1 MIVESLKAACKQGLD
16 ILTSELSRLLCDF
29 SINKA
34 IAEVEQEY
42 YSLRNKNRKN
52 QKEILLQGALG
63 TFLFMQYAELWYMM
77 GRMSKDSGNGNGVD
91 YRVKASNM
99 LSDSIVL
106 GFLYQYYNTNPDNSL
121 LPRED
126 VELHD
131 VGTTSFILD
140 LKPKKFALKIVKPW
154 FWGISTIEDRTENY
168 SKDYARLPKES
179 TPVIHSSKKNY
190 IIMEF
195 IYGKTLHDYILE
207 HSSSL
212 VLSDL
217 KEIAVKVCR
226 ILKDCAELDEPIYH
240 GDLCAGNILVDDRDR
255 PLTVKLI
262 DFGPNYNLTER
273 MGSVRNYLVAA
284 KTIAPELRESDDYQ
298 QPTLMGD
305 IYSLGVLLT
314 ESLVGDFGEVNI
326 RNSLDR
332 VYRKHFGMGTSI
344 ESLIEVAPQRRA
356 KDLPKDSSIYTE
368 LIEQL
373 SKEFDFAQDMD
384 IAQNKLSIRK
394 IAETILSDSLIPG
407 GGYVWWWVKRRKVG
421 LEPEYFSRGFIT
433 LAGLAMVFNGI
444 TIALIVTK
452 VPTLVKALD
461 WSTIDAAISTLTPL
475 AVLTVI
481 LTSSLVITKFYTNIY
496 SAISVR
502 SLNKWGDILF
512 RITPFLCAVPL
523 VFLLCLLR
531 SETILE
537 FLEKSRFWPIVYGV
551 GFGYVTITNWIS
563 SSICTRSRQRM
574 KDKQVPVS
582 ADLEY
587 TWRRFRSWR
596 ASSMLVTL
604 VMFGIGILLLKE
616 WASDTHVYALLGI
629 IVSGFIFFYVCTWE
643 APRMRSG
650 LTRFI
655 GQYERILKD

>member
-1 MIVESLKAACKQGLD
+1 MIIESLKAACKQGLD

-34 IAEVEQEY
+34 ISEVEKEY
-42 YSLRNKNRKN
+42 YLLHNKNKKN

-63 TFLFMQYAELWYMM
+63 TFLFIQYAELWYKK
-77 GRMSKDSGNGNGVD
+77 GRKSKDSSNGNGFD
-91 YRVKASNM
+91 YKVKTNNM

-106 GFLYQYYNTNPDNSL
+106 DFLYQYYNTNPDNSL
-121 LPRED
+121 LPREK
-126 VELHD
+126 VTLRD

-140 LKPKKFALKIVKPW
+140 LSLRKYALKIVKPW
-154 FWGISTIEDRTENY
+154 FWGIKAIEDRTENY
-168 SKDYARLPKES
+168 CRDYARLPKES
-179 TPVIHSSKKNY
+179 TPVIHASKKNY

-195 IYGKTLHDYILE
+195 IFGKTLHDYILE
-207 HSSSL
+207 HGNSPAL
-212 VLSDL
+212 HKL
-217 KEIAVKVCR
+217 KEITVKVCR

-240 GDLCAGNILVDDRDR
+240 GDLSAENILVNDHDGQ
-255 PLTVKLI
+255 LEVKLI
-262 DFGPNYNLTER
+262 DFGPNYRLTER
-273 MGSVRNYLVAA
+273 LGSVRDYLIAA

-305 IYSLGVLLT
+305 VYSLGVFLT

-332 VYRKHFGMGTSI
+332 VYQKHFGMGTLI
-344 ESLIEVAPQRRA
+344 ESLVEVTPQRRIA
-356 KDLPKDSSIYTE
+356 DLPRDSSIYTE

-384 IAQNKLSIRK
+384 IAQSKLSIRK
-394 IAETILSDSLIPG
+394 SAEAIVTDNLIPG
-407 GGYVWWWVKRRKVG
+407 GGYVWWWVRRRKVG
-421 LEPEYFSRGFIT
+421 LEPEFFSRGFIT
-433 LAGLAMVFNGI
+433 LAGIAMTLNAV
-444 TIALIVTK
+444 TTALIVSK
-452 VPTLVKALD
+452 AIGLVHSNFRSAL
-461 WSTIDAAISTLTPL
+461 SPL
-475 AVLTVI
+475 AVLILI
-481 LTSSLVITKFYTNIY
+481 LTSSFVITKFYTNIY

-523 VFLLCLLR
+523 VFLLFLLR
-531 SETILE
+531 SETIAE
-537 FLEKSRFWPIVYGV
+537 FLERSTFWPIVYGV

-563 SSICTRSRQRM
+563 SSTCTRSRQRM
-574 KDKQVPVS
+574 KDKQVPIS

-596 ASSMLVTL
+596 VSSMLVTF
-604 VMFGIGILLLKE
+604 VMFGIGILLLNG
-616 WASDTHVYALLGI
+616 WASDKHVYALLGI

-643 APRMRSG
+643 ASRMRSG
-650 LTRFI
+650 LARFI
-655 GQYERILKD
+655 GQYERILKED